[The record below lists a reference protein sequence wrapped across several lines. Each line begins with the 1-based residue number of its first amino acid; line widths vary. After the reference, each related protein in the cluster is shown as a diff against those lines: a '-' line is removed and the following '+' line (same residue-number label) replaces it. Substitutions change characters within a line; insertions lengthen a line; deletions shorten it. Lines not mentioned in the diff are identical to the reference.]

1 MLSVSDIE
9 IYAARSAGL
18 CSLRGIFRDV
28 IFARNKES
36 ESFSG
41 CLQRGVISRKEQK
54 GQKNR
59 GEFFLINDKK
69 RR

>member
-36 ESFSG
+36 ESFSR
-41 CLQRGVISRKEQK
+41 CLQRGVIPGRSRKGKRTE
-54 GQKNR
+54 GVFFNKN
-59 GEFFLINDKK
+59 D
-69 RR
+69 